1 MAVHF
6 VLMIYIGIK
15 ACYIAEK
22 SSKYRDTN
30 TLVAKI
36 HRWNEAGLFGLIFF
50 IIAVVVY
57 PECFNTTGMDK
68 AKFNRCVQA
77 LAGLKVAEEM
87 YIGDNNKYIGQK
99 DVEKLGM
106 YMIPGCTNPNGC
118 GTSVRDR
125 VLNNCKDFEVKIPAD
140 GQDYQIIGT
149 AMDRTNCCI
158 CVNSKG
164 ISQEYYKNC
173 PSCPAQCPK

>member
-1 MAVHF
+1 MKLTKLMKKKEGTQKGF
-6 VLMIYIGIK
+6 TLIELMIVVAIIGILASIAIPNFLK
-15 ACYIAEK
+15 A
-22 SSKYRDTN
+22 R
-30 TLVAKI
+30 
-36 HRWNEAGLFGLIFF
+36 
-50 IIAVVVY
+50 
-57 PECFNTTGMDK
+57 DK
-68 AKFNRCVQA
+68 AMYTKCVSA
-77 LAGLKVAEEM
+77 LSGLKVAQEM
-87 YIGDNNKYIGQK
+87 YISDNGEYAADIK
-99 DVEKLGM
+99 ELAM